1 MKIILDIP
9 ISKIKLFRIFSIL
22 LIVFFLSGCGI
33 WTNFKTY
40 FNTYYN
46 AKVLFEEAEE
56 KLFLERTQLFYF
68 EEKPISKSIS
78 ENFNKVIEKTSAILQ
93 HNKESDFV
101 EDALLMTGKSFY
113 YQQNYSRALRKFN
126 ELASNINSDLALENK
141 LWIGKTRL
149 QMREFNVALKILD
162 EVKKEA
168 IENEEEEIQIE
179 CYKSKIGYLIY
190 NEDYDLATVEMRE
203 FFETDIDDEL
213 KAEVLFEM
221 GNLHKLDNDFEAAE
235 MAFALIDNYSPT
247 FDIEFKSKFEVA
259 RLKGELGEIDESLSL
274 LTELRDQDKFVD
286 NWGDIDLEIG
296 KIYYDRNQIED
307 ALDKFTEVD
316 TTYKRTESASI
327 AGFYR
332 GEILENHF
340 HDYDS
345 ALTFYKTASS
355 SAAPQEIRSVAQK
368 KALML
373 NKYIIFHTKLE
384 DLHNQLLYVTE
395 EDAFRND
402 SLDYVERVKIDSI
415 RFYEQNPENSETR
428 GQSKQFIPK
437 YKQPVRPS
445 ISADSI
451 LAIRSQNH
459 FELANLLFSE
469 FDDPDSAFYYYD
481 LSLKEDPENQNEAQ
495 TYYAMGNYYL
505 IKENKPKAD
514 SMFTLVYDKFQ
525 FDPIRNEAAKQIG
538 KPLYDF
544 DKDPV
549 EEEYALVEDVF
560 NAKKYNKAIAGLFD
574 IYKKHP
580 NSIYASKSLYTIGY
594 ILENELDNPD
604 SAVSIYNLLQEQ
616 YRTSEYAKAIQIKL
630 TGYKQE
636 QIRIETQLKAK
647 QDSIDNSNKE
657 KEALLNGEIEKVN
670 LQNNAVDKTP
680 IDEENNSVIKKELDD
695 KAEINE
701 IDKAE
706 IKKID
711 KAEIKEIEQ
720 EEKNIDKTKMDK
732 SIPLE
737 KVKTSIEETP
747 KVPEVVEH
755 KNDEQKLVSRDIY
768 KSSEGYF
775 VQVSSWKTKEIAE
788 SELQKLKENQHDAI
802 IDETYIDD
810 LNAIYYKVKV
820 GPFQSIQ
827 AAKNIRMKLN
837 NY

>member
-1 MKIILDIP
+1 MSITRIKSLKIL
-9 ISKIKLFRIFSIL
+9 SIL
-22 LIVFFLSGCGI
+22 FIVLFISGCGI

-56 KLFLERTQLFYF
+56 KLRLERTELFYF
-68 EEKPISKSIS
+68 EEKPISKNIS

-126 ELASNINSDLALENK
+126 ELAININSDLALENK

-149 QMREFNVALKILD
+149 QMREFNIAFKILD
-162 EVKKEA
+162 EVKREA

-179 CYKSKIGYLIY
+179 CYKTKIGYLIY
-190 NEDYDLATVEMRE
+190 NEDYDIATVEMKE
-203 FFETDIDDEL
+203 FFETDIDNEL

-221 GNLHKLDNDFEAAE
+221 GNLYKLVNEFEAAE
-235 MAFALIDNYSPT
+235 MAFAQVDNYSPT
-247 FDIEFKSKFEVA
+247 FEVEFKSQFEVA
-259 RLKGELGEIDESLSL
+259 KLKGELGEIDESLSL
-274 LTELRDQDKFVD
+274 LNILRDQDKFID

-296 KIYYDRNQIED
+296 KIYYDRNQFED

-345 ALTFYKTASS
+345 ALTFYKKAAS
-355 SAAPQEIRSVAQK
+355 SAAPREIRSVAQK
-368 KALML
+368 KSLML
-373 NKYIIFHTKLE
+373 NKYITFHTKLE
-384 DLHNQLLYVTE
+384 DLQTQFEYVTE
-395 EDAFRND
+395 EGVFRND
-402 SLDYVERVKIDSI
+402 SLDYVERVKMDSI
-415 RFYEQNPENSETR
+415 IFYEQNPESSETR
-428 GQSKQFIPK
+428 GQRRQFIPK
-437 YKQPVRPS
+437 YKQPVRPN

-451 LAIRSQNH
+451 LALKSQKH

-469 FDDPDSAFYYYD
+469 FDDPDSAYYYYD
-481 LSLKEDPENQNEAQ
+481 LSLKENPENQNEAQ
-495 TYYAMGNYYL
+495 TYYAIGNYFL
-505 IKENKPKAD
+505 IKDNKPRAD

-549 EEEYALVEDVF
+549 EEEYALVESVYDE
-560 NAKKYNKAIAGLFD
+560 KKYNKAIAGLFD
-574 IYKKHP
+574 IYEKHP

-594 ILENELDNPD
+594 ILENELDDPD
-604 SAVSIYNLLQEQ
+604 SAVSVYNILQEK

-636 QIRIETQLKAK
+636 QIKIQTQLQAK
-647 QDSIDNSNKE
+647 QDSLNSNNEVNDEPVKSE
-657 KEALLNGEIEKVN
+657 NLNENIPNDELRKV
-670 LQNNAVDKTP
+670 P
-680 IDEENNSVIKKELDD
+680 IDEKLNSI
-695 KAEINE
+695 
-701 IDKAE
+701 IDKEPYKKIETQE
-706 IKKID
+706 IKK
-711 KAEIKEIEQ
+711 A
-720 EEKNIDKTKMDK
+720 EKNIDQTELDK
-732 SIPLE
+732 GIPLE
-737 KVKTSIEETP
+737 KVNNNPKEVP
-747 KVPEVVEH
+747 KVPEQVE
-755 KNDEQKLVSRDIY
+755 KKSDEQKLVSRDIY
-768 KSSEGYF
+768 KNSEGYF

-788 SELQKLKENQHDAI
+788 SEVLKLKKNQYNAF
-802 IDETYIDD
+802 IDETYIDN
-810 LNAIYYKVKV
+810 LKAMYYKVKV
-820 GPFQSIQ
+820 GPYQSIQ
-827 AAKNIRMKLN
+827 AAKNIRVKLN